1 MNNTITLKAI
11 GENDFLENHF
21 FIPYYQ
27 RGYRWTDKEVTDL
40 LEDINEF
47 QNKRNKEEGE
57 FYCLQPIVV
66 IKRNGHWE
74 VIDGQQR
81 LTTIFI
87 LLTYLKDAREI
98 NFSSTDLY
106 TIEYETREKEGVSS
120 KEFLNSLHSISEIDK
135 TNSDFYHMSWAY
147 LTIKKWFED
156 NKINKG
162 KFLSVLLDT
171 QKTNNIDLE
180 NNIRFI
186 WYEVTEEINYPIEIF
201 TRLNMD
207 KIPLTNAELVKAL
220 FFVTD
225 KNDADKK
232 RHQLKM
238 GFEWD
243 QIENALQNKNFWY
256 FLTASPYR
264 GSNHIELIFDIIAKK
279 FAHLTSID
287 NRHASDKLYTFYVFN
302 ELIQLKLLP
311 ENQSNSS
318 EITKEYIWDE
328 IKSYYRQFID
338 FYNDTTYYHLIGYL
352 INSKQSTDKKHT
364 SIAEIVDLAK
374 SITKRDFELVLR
386 DKIASKFQYDLSELS
401 YDETYDETHNA
412 LFLFNVL
419 ITMKSN
425 YNKFP
430 FEKFKEEDW
439 SLEHIHA
446 QNSEDLKKD
455 SQMRIVLEEQKKY
468 FENKNEDFYNKIE
481 HLLAM
486 DNVNE
491 FQFTEFQKELYR
503 EFTNGEV
510 VEHSIQNMALLSSK
524 DNSSLN
530 NSIFPIKK
538 DKIKELDE
546 KGSFIPIGT
555 KNVFLKYYSK
565 EVEQNVRWNKEDQSA
580 YFEELKNTLKD
591 YLPKTINNEN

>member
-1 MNNTITLKAI
+1 MNNITLKAI
-11 GENDFLENHF
+11 GEMDFLNNHF
-21 FIPYYQ
+21 LIPYYQ

-40 LEDINEF
+40 LNDINEF

-66 IKRNGHWE
+66 IEKNGHWE

-98 NFSSTDLY
+98 NFSSSDLY
-106 TIEYETREKEGVSS
+106 TIEYKTREKEGISS
-120 KEFLNSLHSISEIDK
+120 KEFLNNLNSIAEIDK

-147 LTIKKWFED
+147 LTIKKWFEA

-171 QKTNNIDLE
+171 QKINDIDLE

-186 WYEVTEEINYPIEIF
+186 WYEVTEEINNPIEIF
-201 TRLNMD
+201 TRLNMG

-225 KNDADKK
+225 KNDGDKK
-232 RHQLKM
+232 RYQLQM

-243 QIENALQNKNFWY
+243 QIENALQNKNLWY
-256 FLTASPYR
+256 FLTFSDYK

-279 FAHLTSID
+279 YAHLTSID
-287 NRHASDKLYTFYVFN
+287 NKHSNDKLYTFYVFN

-311 ENQSNSS
+311 ENQCNTS
-318 EITKEYIWDE
+318 EITKEFLWDE
-328 IKSYYRQFID
+328 IKTYYSQFID
-338 FYNDTTYYHLIGYL
+338 FYNDITYYHLIGYL
-352 INSKQSTDKKHT
+352 INSKQIKDKKT
-364 SIAEIVDLAK
+364 AIADIVNLAK
-374 SITKRDFELVLR
+374 STTKKDFEVALR
-386 DKIASKFQYDLSELS
+386 EKIASSFQYDLSELS
-401 YDETYDETHNA
+401 YDETYDEMHNA
-412 LFLFNVL
+412 LLLFNVL
-419 ITMKSN
+419 ITMNSR

-430 FEKFKEEDW
+430 FEKFKEENW

-455 SQMRIVLEEQKKY
+455 SQRRIVLEEQKKY
-468 FENKNEDFYNKIE
+468 FENKNEDFYTRIE
-481 HLLAM
+481 QLLEM
-486 DNVNE
+486 DKVNE
-491 FQFTEFQKELYR
+491 SQFANLQKLLYE
-503 EFTNGEV
+503 EFTNGEEV
-510 VEHSIQNMALLSSK
+510 IHSIQNMALLTTK

-565 EVEQNVRWNKEDQSA
+565 DVEQNVSWNIEDQNA
-580 YFEELKNTLKD
+580 YFDELKKILKD
-591 YLPKTINNEN
+591 YLPKTANNEN

>member
-1 MNNTITLKAI
+1 MNHITLKAI
-11 GENDFLENHF
+11 GEVDFLNNHF
-21 FIPYYQ
+21 LIPYYQ

-47 QNKRNKEEGE
+47 QNKRNKEDGE

-98 NFSSTDLY
+98 NFSSSDLY
-106 TIEYETREKEGVSS
+106 TIEYETRENEGISS
-120 KEFLNSLHSISEIDK
+120 KEFLNNLNSISEIDK

-147 LTIKKWFED
+147 LTIKKWFEV

-162 KFLSVLLDT
+162 KFLSILLDT
-171 QKTNNIDLE
+171 KKTNDVDLE

-186 WYEVTEEINYPIEIF
+186 WYEVTEEINNPIEIF
-201 TRLNMD
+201 TRLNMG

-220 FFVTD
+220 FFITD
-225 KNDADKK
+225 KNDGDKK

-243 QIENALQNKNFWY
+243 QIENELQNKNLWY
-256 FLTASPYR
+256 FLTAKPYK

-279 FAHLTSID
+279 HAHLTEINS
-287 NRHASDKLYTFYVFN
+287 RHSSDKLYTFYIFN
-302 ELIQLKLLP
+302 ELILSKLLP
-311 ENQSNSS
+311 ENQSVSS
-318 EITKEYIWDE
+318 EITKVYLWDE

-338 FYNDTTYYHLIGYL
+338 FYNDTTYYHLIGFL
-352 INSKQSTDKKHT
+352 INSKQIKDKKQT
-364 SIAEIVDLAK
+364 TIAEIVDLAA
-374 SITKRDFELVLR
+374 STTKNDFKIALR
-386 DKIASKFQYDLSELS
+386 SEIASKFEYDLRELS
-401 YDETYDETHNA
+401 YDATYDEMHNA
-412 LFLFNVL
+412 LLLFNVL
-419 ITMKSN
+419 ITMNSK

-430 FEKFKEEDW
+430 FEKFKEENW

-455 SQMRIVLEEQKKY
+455 SQRRIVLEEQRKY
-468 FENKNEDFYNKIE
+468 FENKNLDFYNKIE
-481 HLLAM
+481 QLLAM
-486 DNVNE
+486 AKVNE
-491 FQFTEFQKELYR
+491 SQFANLQKQLYE

-565 EVEQNVRWNKEDQSA
+565 DVEQNVSWNVEDQSA
-580 YFEELKNTLKD
+580 YLNEIEKILNE
-591 YLPKTINNEN
+591 YLPKTTDNEN